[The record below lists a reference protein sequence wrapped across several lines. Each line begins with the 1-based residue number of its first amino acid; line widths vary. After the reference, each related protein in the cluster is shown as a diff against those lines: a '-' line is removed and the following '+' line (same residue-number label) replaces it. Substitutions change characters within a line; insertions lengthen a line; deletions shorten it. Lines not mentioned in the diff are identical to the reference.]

1 MLWLEETRI
10 ESVRLEQAY
19 DLGILDASLDALGVP
34 AGALIVATT
43 PGQPALRMLLP

>member
-19 DLGILDASLDALGVP
+19 DLGILDTSLDVLGVP
-34 AGALIVATT
+34 PGALIVATS
-43 PGQPALRMLLP
+43 PGRPTLRMLLP